1 LFSCATEI
9 RAEADILR
17 RAIRTLQRALIY
29 LLYWTL
35 QLVAFPFLL
44 LYLLLRVLRD
54 RRYADHLGERF
65 GFLPAALERTVPG
78 AIWLHAVSVGEAIT
92 AVQLIRR
99 LRTEM
104 PWAPV
109 YVSCSTVAGRAMAEE
124 KLKGLAAGVFYA
136 PVDYR
141 FAVRRVL
148 RSLKP
153 QAVIVMET
161 EIWPNLYR
169 DAKVFGAALVLVNGR
184 ISDKAL
190 PSYRRWAWAFRAA
203 LSWPD
208 AVLAQDEIAAI
219 RYSELGAQ
227 SVTDAGNLKY
237 DFEPSTAAPAPAVV
251 RFIEN
256 VRPAKVWVA
265 ASTMPPARDGDVDE
279 DDAVINAFQL
289 LSEQYK
295 RLLLIHVPR
304 KPERFDEV
312 AERLAAAGIAHVRRT
327 DLTLETALDMP
338 GVLLLD
344 TIGELAA
351 LFSLVDVVFMGG
363 SLAER
368 GGHNPL
374 EPAAFGKPVVTGPN
388 MQNFFGINALLK
400 KADAVVSIRDAA
412 ELPVAIGSLLI
423 DPARAERIGSNAK
436 RTADSQRGATARAA
450 EAVAGLYDKA
460 LPTPCP
466 MLPARIALG
475 GLSHIWSTGVRADR
489 AMKNMGLQLPG
500 VPVISVGN
508 LAMGGTG
515 KTPFVVWLAGRL
527 HEEGKRVGILTRGY
541 GRDSVTTL
549 GLPPGKEATVADTG
563 EEAQLYVRDG
573 RFGVGIGSDR
583 LSAYWALGRA
593 GFQPDVLL
601 LDDGFQH
608 WRMRREL
615 DIVLI
620 DTLDPFRGGVFPL
633 GTLREP
639 FAALERAGC
648 VVLTRARAGRGY
660 EGLIGEIRKF
670 NATVPIL
677 PAYVVAETPDLPEGR
692 VGAFCGLGQPE
703 TFRDTLRDAGVA
715 VEFFERF
722 PDHHHY
728 KREEIA
734 AMARRADVLVTT
746 EKDLMNIRYDVAAEF
761 GVKTVRMGIRVEGE
775 AALLSLT
782 GRALQAEAERA

>member
-1 LFSCATEI
+1 
-9 RAEADILR
+9 
-17 RAIRTLQRALIY
+17 LQRALIY

-35 QLVAFPFLL
+35 QFVAFPFLL
-44 LYLLLRVLRD
+44 LYLLLRVVRD
-54 RRYADHLGERF
+54 RRYAHNLVERF
-65 GFLPAALERTVPG
+65 GILPAALERTVPG

-92 AVQLIRR
+92 AVQLVRK
-99 LRTEM
+99 LKAEM

-124 KLKGLAAGVFYA
+124 KLKDLASGVFYA
-136 PVDYR
+136 PIDYR

-148 RSLKP
+148 RALKP
-153 QAVIVMET
+153 QAVVVMET

-169 DAKVFGAALVLVNGR
+169 DAKLFGAALIVVNGR

-190 PSYRRWAWAFRAA
+190 PSYRRWVWAFREA

-208 AVLAQDEIAAI
+208 LVMAQDEIAAA
-219 RYSELGAQ
+219 RYVELGAE
-227 SVTDAGNLKY
+227 SVSNVGNLKY
-237 DFEPSTAAPAPAVV
+237 DFEPSSAAPAQAVADLVAEASPV
-251 RFIEN
+251 R
-256 VRPAKVWVA
+256 VWIA
-265 ASTMPPARDGDVDE
+265 ASTMPPAYDGDVDE
-279 DDAVINAFQL
+279 DDAVIDAFRKL
-289 LSEQYK
+289 REREK

-312 AERLAAAGIAHVRRT
+312 AKKLAAADIPFVRRT
-327 DLTLETALDMP
+327 RLAPGVTLEIP

-351 LFSLVDVVFMGG
+351 LFSIADAVFIGG
-363 SLAER
+363 SLANR

-388 MQNFFGINALLK
+388 MDNFRGINALLQ
-400 KADAVVSIRDAA
+400 KAEGIVSIRTGA
-412 ELPVAIGSLLI
+412 ELPEAVGSLLA
-423 DPARAERIGSNAK
+423 DPSRSGRIGANAK
-436 RTADSQRGATARAA
+436 RTSDSQRGATRRAA
-450 EAVAGLYDKA
+450 DAIVKLYDSA
-460 LPTPCP
+460 LPRPCHS
-466 MLPARIALG
+466 LPARLVRG
-475 GLSHIWSTGVRADR
+475 GLTRLWSAGVALDR
-489 AMKNMGLQLPG
+489 SAKHMGLQLPG
-500 VPVISVGN
+500 VPVVSVGN

-515 KTPFVVWLAGRL
+515 KTPFVLWFAGRL
-527 HEEGKRVGILTRGY
+527 HEQGHKVGILTRGY

-549 GLPPGKEATVADTG
+549 GIAPGKDATVADTG
-563 EEAQLYVRDG
+563 EEAQLYIRDG

-583 LSAYWALGRA
+583 LAAYWALGRA
-593 GFQPDVLL
+593 GFQPGVLL

-615 DIVLI
+615 DVVLI

-639 FAALERAGC
+639 FSALARASC
-648 VVLTRARAGRGY
+648 IILTRAREGRAYAG
-660 EGLIGEIRKF
+660 LTGEIRKH
-670 NATVPIL
+670 NATAPIL
-677 PAYVVAETPDLPEGR
+677 PAYVVAEMPDLPEGC

-703 TFRDTLRDAGVA
+703 AFRDTLSDAGVA
-715 VEFFERF
+715 VGFFEKF

-734 AMARRADVLVTT
+734 ALARRADVLVTT
-746 EKDLMNIRYDVAAEF
+746 EKDFLNIRYDVAAEF
-761 GVKTVRMGIRVEGE
+761 GVNTVRMGIRVEGE

-782 GRALQAEAERA
+782 DRALRGGAELA